1 LSGEYVDRLKRRAK
15 AFLAAASMNV
25 DYDLAMLFAE
35 QAAQLY
41 IKATYYELFG
51 DMLRGHRL
59 RELLSTLVK
68 ALEKHGYSEL
78 AESII
83 SFVDSS
89 RRDLIDLEEA
99 YTASR
104 YGYVDYTREDAERAA
119 KTAQRLVDLLEEV
132 VKHVKLG

>member
-1 LSGEYVDRLKRRAK
+1 
-15 AFLAAASMNV
+15 MNV
-25 DYDLAMLFAE
+25 DYDLATFFAE

-41 IKATYYELFG
+41 IKAVYYELFG
-51 DMLRGHRL
+51 DVLRGYRL

-89 RRDLIDLEEA
+89 RRALIDLEEA

-104 YGYVDYTREDAERAA
+104 YGYVDYTKEDAERAA
-119 KTAQRLVDLLEEV
+119 ETVRRLVNLLEEV
-132 VKHVKLG
+132 VRRVKLG

>member
-1 LSGEYVDRLKRRAK
+1 MSGEYVDRLKRRAK

>member
-1 LSGEYVDRLKRRAK
+1 LSGEYVNRLKRRAR
-15 AFLAAASMNV
+15 AFLVAASMNV
-25 DYDLAMLFAE
+25 DCDLAMFFAE
-35 QAAQLY
+35 QAVQLY
-41 IKATYYELFG
+41 IKAVYYELFG
-51 DMLRGHRL
+51 DVLRGHRL

-78 AESII
+78 AESIV

-89 RRDLIDLEEA
+89 RRALIDLEEA
-99 YTASR
+99 YTTSR

-119 KTAQRLVDLLEEV
+119 KTAQKLIDLLEEV

>member
-1 LSGEYVDRLKRRAK
+1 LSGEYVDRLKRRAR

-25 DYDLAMLFAE
+25 DYDLAMFFAE

-41 IKATYYELFG
+41 TKATYYELFG
-51 DMLRGHRL
+51 EMLRGRRL

-83 SFVDSS
+83 SFVDSN
-89 RRDLIDLEEA
+89 RRALIDLEEA
-99 YTASR
+99 YTGR
-104 YGYVDYTREDAERAA
+104 YGYVDYTRGDVERAT
-119 KTAQRLVDLLEEV
+119 KTVQRLVDLLEEV
-132 VKHVKLG
+132 VRRVKLG